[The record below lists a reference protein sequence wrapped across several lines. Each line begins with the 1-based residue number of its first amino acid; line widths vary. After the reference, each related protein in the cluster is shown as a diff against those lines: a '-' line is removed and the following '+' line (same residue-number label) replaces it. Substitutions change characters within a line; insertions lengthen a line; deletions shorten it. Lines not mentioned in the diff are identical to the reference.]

1 MKFAVA
7 ALLMLLGF
15 SVAVNLYWWR
25 SDREPAAD
33 FAHQL
38 QDRQFTTG
46 EKRQLGQRQ
55 SAPAL
60 AISGADLQL
69 LFDADDFS
77 DALAGLGWLQGQ
89 DHEASLKL
97 KQTWLAAAREWML
110 ASASNPRLLNFIDAA
125 IDNDPND
132 FEFRRLEAEQLAA
145 SGRLL
150 QALDRYYELL
160 NESPQHLQGI
170 LAADIQR
177 LVKDE
182 VLSLSE
188 AQAWPPLIALAER
201 LLWHEPLHPPW
212 VFIYARALVMEQRY
226 ASARSSLQTVL
237 YDEYYGAKAR
247 AMLEE
252 VERLGLAE
260 ASIPL
265 QKRGSHFLVDGR
277 INGDNKLTLMI
288 DTGATLSVISP
299 SLLQAANVSPAP
311 VFVREATINT
321 AGGKVRAPIFRVES
335 FAIGN
340 YSVPNMQFVLLE
352 LDDKTVGDGLLGMN
366 FLRNFAFRLDQKNS
380 LLVLSSPQ

>member
-277 INGDNKLTLMI
+277 INGDSKLTLMI

-352 LDDKTVGDGLLGMN
+352 LDDKTVGD
-366 FLRNFAFRLDQKNS
+366 
-380 LLVLSSPQ
+380 

>member
-1 MKFAVA
+1 
-7 ALLMLLGF
+7 MLLGF